1 MKNKWSRVL
10 CLLLSTAMVL
20 GLAACGGGNDTT
32 ASNDVASS
40 TASSSAGAAESAAP
54 EAKGDKILYTNG
66 GPEEFFETPWLNPGT
81 YMYNKTVYAHLIMA
95 DSNLNPIQDDPD
107 ALATYQYSED
117 GKTLT
122 FVLRDDAYWHD
133 GEKITA
139 EDIKWSIEYVSKT
152 AVINPVFLSTFKA
165 IEGAVDADGN
175 IKETFDGIAIDG
187 NTITITF
194 SGIAPDALLTFTQF
208 APVPQKYFEGIDPL
222 QVQQAEYFQ
231 HPIGSGPFKVGEVS
245 MNNYTTLVPF
255 DQYYN
260 GVADFTIQML
270 PSAGDS
276 DPNLVTRAMAGNLDY
291 GYTKMVA
298 DIQALESVEGI
309 HLTAVDVRYTRLL
322 YLNKFPNADGT
333 PAALADYRVRQAI
346 RYAIDM
352 DTICETLFSG
362 AAVSA
367 DVLIPG
373 ASDKAEGLN
382 SYEYNPEKAKELL
395 AEAGWDS
402 STVIKTVYY
411 YTDQGTVDLMTA
423 IQAYLAEVG
432 ITMEFQLVEGDLAT
446 ILWSAPAD
454 QVNGA
459 RAVDW
464 DMCYAANAALSLH
477 EYYDRYRTGSAT
489 NSHTPED
496 KTLNAL
502 IDATN
507 ASTDVEEQIAA
518 FKALTEYENENMFTM
533 ALYYQPIYVITSDNV
548 QGVPLDATPQ
558 YCTDWHIQDWVIG

>member
-1 MKNKWSRVL
+1 MKTSWKRAL
-10 CLLLSTAMVL
+10 CLLLGIMMILSLV
-20 GLAACGGGNDTT
+20 ACGGDNTPVATEAPQAGNDPAT
-32 ASNDVASS
+32 
-40 TASSSAGAAESAAP
+40 AESTPTVA
-54 EAKGDKILYTNG
+54 EGEKVLYTNG

-81 YMYNKTVYAHLIMA
+81 YMYNKTVYAHLIVA
-95 DSNLNPIQDDPD
+95 DKNLNPIQDDPD
-107 ALATYQYSED
+107 ALATYEYSAD

-122 FVLRDDAYWHD
+122 FVLRDDAFWHD
-133 GEKITA
+133 GEKVTA

-165 IEGAVDADGN
+165 IEGAVAEDGSIN
-175 IKETFDGIAIDG
+175 ETFSGIVIDG

-208 APVPQKYFEGIDPL
+208 APVPQKYFEGVDPL

-231 HPIGSGPFKVGEVS
+231 KPIGSGPFMVGDVS
-245 MNNYTTLVPF
+245 MNNYTMLVPF
-255 DQYYN
+255 EKYYN
-260 GVADFTIQML
+260 GVANFVIHMQ

-276 DPNLVTRAMAGNLDY
+276 DPNLVTRAMAGQMDY

-298 DIQALESVEGI
+298 DIQALENVEGMN
-309 HLTAVDVRYTRLL
+309 LTPVDVRYTRLFF
-322 YLNKFPNADGT
+322 LNKFPNADGT

-367 DVLIPG
+367 DVMIPG
-373 ASDKAEGLN
+373 AADKADGLN
-382 SYEYNPEKAKELL
+382 PYDYNPEKAKELL
-395 AEAGWDS
+395 NEAGWDS
-402 STVIKTVYY
+402 NTVIKTVYY
-411 YTDQGTVDLMTA
+411 YTDQATVDLMTA

-432 ITMEFQLVEGDLAT
+432 IKMEFQLVEGDLAS
-446 ILWSAPAD
+446 ILWTAPAD
-454 QVNGA
+454 QANGV

-464 DMCYAANAALSLH
+464 DLCYAANAALSLH

-496 KTLNAL
+496 ATLNAL

-507 ASTDVEEQIAA
+507 SSTNVDDQIAA
-518 FKALTEYENENMFTM
+518 FKELTKYENENMFTM